1 MRLEIGVIHKL
12 ARADS
17 CAVDHEVELCIDI
30 FEFFEADVRVDFP
43 GSLAKARCQVIEINR
58 SVHQRDAQRETTGKA
73 GFIVSGSR
81 ARGRSRRIAW
91 RNVKPCASG
100 FDSLTSHSLSLRPSR
115 PCRGS
120 PSRSILDFA
129 RDGRSAQRNGPIWNF
144 DFARAQKLPRFDD

>member
-1 MRLEIGVIHKL
+1 MLGI
-12 ARADS
+12 
-17 CAVDHEVELCIDI
+17 
-30 FEFFEADVRVDFP
+30 
-43 GSLAKARCQVIEINR
+43 LAKQGEELLHLLVARRSTPAHRNVHNFFFLMIRRPPRPTQPTTLFPYTTLFR
-58 SVHQRDAQRETTGKA
+58 SV
-73 GFIVSGSR
+73 SGPR

-144 DFARAQKLPRFDD
+144 DFAGAQKLPRFDD